1 MKLPPPKKKNENRHR
16 SKFKRNS
23 GRYSKKEFILVKSS
37 LTLLLAYS
45 FFSIK
50 LSNLHYTNKQRAYS
64 IEIKNIKR
72 NYYTCTEPYEPLQK
86 S

>member
-1 MKLPPPKKKNENRHR
+1 M
-16 SKFKRNS
+16 
-23 GRYSKKEFILVKSS
+23 VK
-37 LTLLLAYS
+37 TYQKLLLGEFLSHLVTSFIAVHN

-50 LSNLHYTNKQRAYS
+50 LSYLHYTNKQRAYN